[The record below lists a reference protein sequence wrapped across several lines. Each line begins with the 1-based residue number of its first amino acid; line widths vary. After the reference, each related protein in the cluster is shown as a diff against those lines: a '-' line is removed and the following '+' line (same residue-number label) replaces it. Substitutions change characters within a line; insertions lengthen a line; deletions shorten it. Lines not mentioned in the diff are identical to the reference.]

1 MTLSFSTSSDF
12 VTMVQGKHS
21 GYAKEDVAEF
31 LSTETAT
38 LAKLLDFYSLPTKP
52 SSSSSSSS
60 STTTT
65 TTTTTTT
72 KDSSKQGLFTR
83 AFASSFQITESAA
96 NSLLK
101 SFVRAE
107 VSTLDKLEFNDDLT
121 EKLAAFLCSERTARL
136 ASVAA
141 LLRAHRDSSH
151 PFCAEITAHIAP
163 LTSDAF
169 VDSLITHLSTAL
181 TARVPSHLELHPLRA
196 TAWATQNLRE
206 QKGYLEILFLIFYD
220 ERVCGPDRAASLI
233 TKLDAARFGLH
244 QPNAPLFDET
254 AHLLWKE
261 VAHMCILLSLTVLDL
276 EEVSGSASLTQ
287 QEMDDDSDASAEKAV
302 TFMDCTNHLYDVSK
316 LLAKYFDTTNPSEGA
331 VVAPLLL
338 AWGSL
343 LQKMTDTP
351 AAEKLQQDYGI
362 QAASASLKFIQAAN
376 NLNVFEYLVTSIKSY
391 PVWDSD
397 NLNSLGYKSVL
408 KGLLKLFIQCFN
420 VDDTPKFDD
429 LSECFIQ
436 IFHESPLI
444 SEQFWLQDYPL
455 DDCRSLLDA
464 ARARFPY
471 EQKAFVRLLGS
482 LSGNQTTASFVF
494 EYLKQ
499 LQTFTGPYDYN
510 MVSTMN
516 GTSVLAA
523 PYDLCQ
529 NLSSRLHIYAM
540 KGTPVRVI
548 SVNPPVLRIHVEYSA
563 FHLFVAYM
571 DAFLESPTTT
581 TVSTEIM
588 TDWLHLLNNLLVH
601 ATTHAEI
608 SSLMDHLCELPATEM
623 PGFGSNDL
631 AAMICRVFTR
641 SCSLENTGG
650 APPTG
655 LLTVCLK
662 TLTLLLSSHQG
673 VWNLLRQ
680 EMPIPRYRE
689 GGLVVTSGGS
699 RYMQQCLLP
708 YERSTGTYETTLA
721 FLELVGKMVEETQLV
736 GYVDV
741 KNGGS
746 GVGGL
751 EFLKQQ
757 QAEVV
762 TSCVRFVQEEVFA
775 TYQSWR
781 YARIRD
787 KLSIGVAVLKIFNMI
802 LKDFTVT
809 HTSPALSSL
818 RQFLIQVYLD
828 GSLFQLSPVLEVL
841 GVGVKA
847 PLDYFQR
854 LRQLEGVL
862 LQESIEQALLF
873 VKQLLIERKKAGK
886 TQTVLEHA
894 ILDHS
899 VKRASKKDGERS
911 GEDGTELVHVI
922 ASYFSYEY
930 CVGIPKLS
938 AEVLILLCSVA
949 SEWTPRPPSFIGY
962 FGSDALNVVKTF
974 VEQASQEVQNIGED
988 PIVIAGREAIQRSAL
1003 DFVTVVIQTQPGLG
1017 TLFLTGTNEDPK
1029 PTSNKSTTAV
1039 VTTKISPHSI
1049 LHSIQTILKSWSEYL
1064 THRTTVLPSMLRLLQ
1079 VLWRGGNE
1087 FHNALSKLKAIDG
1100 FWETLESILNAQVD
1114 CEEEMAQLHHEGV
1127 LRQRYA
1133 LEVSKSHVYK
1143 ILAHQVFYGGGA
1155 NDVVSRVVGKTVSG
1169 AVLQHVLEAGMRDG
1183 GVVTKQKKVLDVL
1196 EQGRQEGV
1204 FIELEVFRKTWVG
1217 SGGSGAAV
1225 VDEIFGEYG
1234 SGFVYD
1240 VELLEEKGRDVLEL
1254 DEAGEDNVLVAAVK
1268 ELNHSI
1274 SKVDVDEGLLKAV
1287 VCFVK
1292 VTALKLGT
1300 STWGGDSALLKV
1312 LKLVCDTVSG
1322 VDDFSVQKLGICSEL
1337 SSLLTVLLTLWTK
1350 EVGKPGVSVKAK
1362 PKAQEVQE
1370 FLRSLQTCVANP
1382 RFREFL
1388 FSNDLTAHAYYN
1400 QIWTAHLITIK
1411 TVSEVSALLNDA
1423 KFNRSSG
1430 EFCVSVLPYAL
1441 RPLEQ
1446 ILASPMEV
1454 HTAHHSLV
1462 LMSIVNELLILVDQ
1476 TSAAAEA
1483 CVSILGESNLITFLL
1498 NFICNVGN
1506 SAVDSS
1512 ERFELEYLN
1521 CEAALQLL
1529 LLFVRINP
1537 LADHVIASGLIASF
1551 CNSQLSQLVVETGL
1565 ANYIG
1570 QDRHPLHRLWCLL
1583 VKVVSVALRNVS
1595 NPLQFHRSVVGFL
1608 KLHWKQIEA
1617 SLSAPF
1623 DSVLNNG
1630 SLEEI
1635 EVYSEL
1641 MHGLVV
1647 GASLGTKTDVDVSFL
1662 VKCRELLAHVY
1673 RQSVYIL
1680 RHPATLKA
1688 RAVYMSR
1695 EEIDGVTSVPETE
1708 FQDVFL
1714 NHIKAL
1720 ILLIGEFL

>member
-1 MTLSFSTSSDF
+1 MDEDSGDEGGKRVDTVADRNERMRQRTFSGRAGIGGGSSINPLPTISLSGGGGGADSEMDEDGRVSE
-12 VTMVQGKHS
+12 V
-21 GYAKEDVAEF
+21 EDVK
-31 LSTETAT
+31 LSDEEMKEINELNQDMEEDGPTEGRAQEQEE
-38 LAKLLDFYSLPTKP
+38 
-52 SSSSSSSS
+52 
-60 STTTT
+60 
-65 TTTTTTT
+65 
-72 KDSSKQGLFTR
+72 QGQGGEQD
-83 AFASSFQITESAA
+83 A
-96 NSLLK
+96 
-101 SFVRAE
+101 
-107 VSTLDKLEFNDDLT
+107 
-121 EKLAAFLCSERTARL
+121 TARL

-141 LLRAHRDSSH
+141 LLRAHRDNSH

-233 TKLDAARFGLH
+233 AKLDAARF
-244 QPNAPLFDET
+244 
-254 AHLLWKE
+254 
-261 VAHMCILLSLTVLDL
+261 
-276 EEVSGSASLTQ
+276 
-287 QEMDDDSDASAEKAV
+287 
-302 TFMDCTNHLYDVSK
+302 
-316 LLAKYFDTTNPSEGA
+316 
-331 VVAPLLL
+331 
-338 AWGSL
+338 
-343 LQKMTDTP
+343 
-351 AAEKLQQDYGI
+351 EKLQQDYGI

-762 TSCVRFVQEEVFA
+762 TSCVRFVQEE
-775 TYQSWR
+775 
-781 YARIRD
+781 
-787 KLSIGVAVLKIFNMI
+787 IFNMI

-873 VKQLLIERKKAGK
+873 VKQLLIEWKKAGK

-1029 PTSNKSTTAV
+1029 PASNKSTTAV

-1079 VLWRGGNE
+1079 VLWRGGKE

-1114 CEEEMAQLHHEGV
+1114 GEEEMAQLHHEGV

-1169 AVLQHVLEAGMRDG
+1169 NVLQHVLEAGMRDG

-1196 EQGRQEGV
+1196 EQGRREGV

-1217 SGGSGAAV
+1217 SGGSGTAV
-1225 VDEIFGEYG
+1225 VDEIFGEFG
-1234 SGFVYD
+1234 S
-1240 VELLEEKGRDVLEL
+1240 
-1254 DEAGEDNVLVAAVK
+1254 
-1268 ELNHSI
+1268 
-1274 SKVDVDEGLLKAV
+1274 
-1287 VCFVK
+1287 
-1292 VTALKLGT
+1292 
-1300 STWGGDSALLKV
+1300 
-1312 LKLVCDTVSG
+1312 
-1322 VDDFSVQKLGICSEL
+1322 
-1337 SSLLTVLLTLWTK
+1337 
-1350 EVGKPGVSVKAK
+1350 
-1362 PKAQEVQE
+1362 
-1370 FLRSLQTCVANP
+1370 
-1382 RFREFL
+1382 
-1388 FSNDLTAHAYYN
+1388 
-1400 QIWTAHLITIK
+1400 
-1411 TVSEVSALLNDA
+1411 
-1423 KFNRSSG
+1423 
-1430 EFCVSVLPYAL
+1430 
-1441 RPLEQ
+1441 
-1446 ILASPMEV
+1446 
-1454 HTAHHSLV
+1454 
-1462 LMSIVNELLILVDQ
+1462 
-1476 TSAAAEA
+1476 
-1483 CVSILGESNLITFLL
+1483 
-1498 NFICNVGN
+1498 
-1506 SAVDSS
+1506 
-1512 ERFELEYLN
+1512 
-1521 CEAALQLL
+1521 
-1529 LLFVRINP
+1529 
-1537 LADHVIASGLIASF
+1537 
-1551 CNSQLSQLVVETGL
+1551 
-1565 ANYIG
+1565 
-1570 QDRHPLHRLWCLL
+1570 
-1583 VKVVSVALRNVS
+1583 
-1595 NPLQFHRSVVGFL
+1595 
-1608 KLHWKQIEA
+1608 
-1617 SLSAPF
+1617 
-1623 DSVLNNG
+1623 
-1630 SLEEI
+1630 
-1635 EVYSEL
+1635 
-1641 MHGLVV
+1641 
-1647 GASLGTKTDVDVSFL
+1647 
-1662 VKCRELLAHVY
+1662 
-1673 RQSVYIL
+1673 
-1680 RHPATLKA
+1680 
-1688 RAVYMSR
+1688 
-1695 EEIDGVTSVPETE
+1695 
-1708 FQDVFL
+1708 
-1714 NHIKAL
+1714 
-1720 ILLIGEFL
+1720 